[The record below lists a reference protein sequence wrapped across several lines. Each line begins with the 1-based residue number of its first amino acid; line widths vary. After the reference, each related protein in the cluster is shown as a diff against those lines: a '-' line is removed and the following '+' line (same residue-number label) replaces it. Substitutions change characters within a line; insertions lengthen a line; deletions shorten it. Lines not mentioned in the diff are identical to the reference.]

1 MSVGDFLIMLI
12 IDACETSSGHK
23 ILTCMK
29 WKKRGLESDMI
40 QLIRIVPVW
49 LLAPRLGYYKTL
61 FWLAWA
67 PAHTHGIEIEIKHL

>member
-1 MSVGDFLIMLI
+1 MSVGDFLIMLTEMDRCVLVI
-12 IDACETSSGHK
+12 GETSSGHK
-23 ILTCMK
+23 ILACMK
-29 WKKRGLESDMI
+29 SKKQGPESEMI

-67 PAHTHGIEIEIKHL
+67 PAHTWHR